1 MVKIESFKT
10 GAMKRLVGPGE
21 FKTIMYV
28 NYHRYAPGETHEI
41 HSHDDREE
49 VFICIGGRGRL
60 VGGTFKETSERET
73 SSWSRHM
80 RPMDSSPTP
89 RIPWNI
95 SAWAVYV
102 PRDRTDPN

>member
-49 VFICIGGRGRL
+49 VFICIAGRGRL
-60 VGGTFKETSERET
+60 VGDFQRDIRKG
-73 SSWSRHM
+73 
-80 RPMDSSPTP
+80 DVIVVSPQEAHGF
-89 RIPWNI
+89 I
-95 SAWAVYV
+95 SDAE
-102 PRDRTDPN
+102 DPLEYLCVGCLCPARGPD